1 MHISSLGLFSKH
13 FCAIIVSDND
23 KNKRQR
29 GGFLMGKKKKG
40 FKVVTTPSGKPK
52 LKDEQ
57 EYTYFFH
64 TRLKGGHV
72 AENKKGR
79 HFRKE
84 KHKKRI
90 GLE

>member
-1 MHISSLGLFSKH
+1 
-13 FCAIIVSDND
+13 
-23 KNKRQR
+23 
-29 GGFLMGKKKKG
+29 MGKKKKG

-90 GLE
+90 GWEETLAYFDFIKENWTSDSGSVICQ